1 MRKGVFQENDE
12 DEESKYRLEKGGRHK
27 SKDMWTYM
35 LRSDQAYKIRTARLD
50 WRNNTRWNA
59 RALKESTA
67 VPHATK
73 VEGRLALVE
82 KSKVAL
88 ESLSALMDV
97 VKLKVYYL
105 EALIRSKGQIIE
117 KGPKSV
123 QVYQMKKLLDTDPF
137 HPFSPHVQMKYYN
150 N

>member
-1 MRKGVFQENDE
+1 MD
-12 DEESKYRLEKGGRHK
+12 
-27 SKDMWTYM
+27 
-35 LRSDQAYKIRTARLD
+35 
-50 WRNNTRWNA
+50 
-59 RALKESTA
+59 
-67 VPHATK
+67 
-73 VEGRLALVE
+73 LVE